1 MYNDSKW
8 LLAIAFPGLWREN
21 MAEFCT
27 PIFSVTDFNM
37 KLYKKTT
44 NFVLENMGTWAEPS
58 VEAIVKVHLIDNLLN
73 KNTLPASW

>member
-37 KLYKKTT
+37 KLYKK
-44 NFVLENMGTWAEPS
+44 NNKLFFGKHGNMS
-58 VEAIVKVHLIDNLLN
+58 
-73 KNTLPASW
+73 